1 MSYSSQLMTYFDNMN
16 HAVSDDFNDFTHQA
30 MMGSKTNRDQL
41 VLCFSVNKGV
51 IKSAHF
57 RAYGAVVLYAA
68 AEYICQYAE
77 NRSVDDLLS
86 MDTQY
91 MLEVL
96 GLSSYYQHIVLLVLN
111 TVKRALLNN
120 SSELNSKI

>member
-1 MSYSSQLMTYFDNMN
+1 MPYSSQLMCYFDNMN

-41 VLCFSVNKGV
+41 VLSFYVNEGV

-68 AEYICQYAE
+68 AEYTCQYAE
-77 NRSVDDLLS
+77 NRRVDDVLS
-86 MDTQY
+86 IDADHI
-91 MLEVL
+91 LEAL
-96 GLSSYYQHIVLLVLN
+96 GLSSYYQHIALLLIN
-111 TVKRALLNN
+111 TAKRALLNN
-120 SSELNSKI
+120 DNELRSQI